1 MSVLWCSHC
10 VTSNYRAIICLFKW
24 WCNMKIEKTKYGKYR
39 VRKMVNG
46 VSVCI
51 TYDHKP
57 TQKEIEKDLSGKS
70 MLQTANHELTF
81 EQAVLQYISIK
92 DKVLSP
98 ATINGYKSVLRNLS
112 DRFKALKIDKIDNL
126 SIQREINEYSQNRS
140 PKTVR
145 NASGLITV
153 VMGMYSPDL
162 KINVKLPQKIKTK
175 SYFPTDDDVKR
186 ILEYAK
192 GSNYEIVLKLAVY
205 GLRKSELLC
214 IDKNSIDGNILSI
227 ESAKVTNGRAYVTK
241 TTKTTSSTR
250 QIYIDDVLAGQIS
263 QMEQPFA
270 MYPNDILRYLHRVQD
285 RLEIP
290 RFRLHDLRHYY
301 VSMAHQLGVPDAIIA
316 QTVGHVNTNTT
327 RAIYLHA
334 MQDKV
339 VEEQKN
345 ASNLLSSLMS

>member
-1 MSVLWCSHC
+1 
-10 VTSNYRAIICLFKW
+10 
-24 WCNMKIEKTKYGKYR
+24 
-39 VRKMVNG
+39 MVNG

-57 TQKEIEKDLSGKS
+57 TQKEIEMDLADKS
-70 MLQTANHELTF
+70 MLQSANHELTF

-98 ATINGYKSVLRNLS
+98 ATVNGYESILRNLS
-112 DRFKALKIDKIDNL
+112 SRFKALKIDKIDNL
-126 SIQREINEYSQNRS
+126 SIQREINEYSINRS

-153 VMGMYSPDL
+153 VMKLYSPDL
-162 KINVKLPQKIKTK
+162 KVHIKLPQKKKTK
-175 SYFPTDDDVKR
+175 LYFPTDDDVKR

-192 GSNYEIVLKLAVY
+192 GSAYEIVLKLAVY
-205 GLRKSELLC
+205 GLRRSELLC
-214 IDKNSIDGNILSI
+214 IDKNTINGNILTIDTARVS
-227 ESAKVTNGRAYVTK
+227 NGKKFVTK

-250 QIYIDDVLAGQIS
+250 QIYIDDVLAAQIS
-263 QMEQPFA
+263 QMEHPFA

-316 QTVGHVNTNTT
+316 QTVGHANTSTT

-339 VEEQKN
+339 VEEQMS
-345 ASNLLSSLMS
+345 ASNQLSSLMN